1 MSELGM
7 PRSRS
12 SLTDP
17 QQQQPALV
25 HYSSTPPR
33 PYCTTGTPLE
43 KIRAVE
49 RRASLSSLEVC
60 TRGFLVARRD
70 YSTGRGV

>member
-33 PYCTTGTPLE
+33 PYCTTPLE

-49 RRASLSSLEVC
+49 RRASLSFPERPIEELFC
-60 TRGFLVARRD
+60 F
-70 YSTGRGV
+70 